1 MKKDCIN
8 VLMAVNKN
16 YLTQMKTLI
25 CSIGDNTSQVIDIY
39 LIHNELSRQDITET
53 AELLKRKCKGNLYE
67 IQVSQTFLEGAKVN
81 DHFSIEMYY
90 RIFATNCCP
99 QI

>member
-25 CSIGDNTSQVIDIY
+25 CSLGENNDPKLRLFLEMPWDCFGMIDIN
-39 LIHNELSRQDITET
+39 HCW
-53 AELLKRKCKGNLYE
+53 K
-67 IQVSQTFLEGAKVN
+67 
-81 DHFSIEMYY
+81 
-90 RIFATNCCP
+90 
-99 QI
+99 